1 MGAAKDFL
9 TLVGHR
15 YSCREFYDKQLTD
28 EELNVILEAVRKSPS
43 ARNLQPTRICVVQ
56 SPEGLAKIDECTR
69 CRYGAPTVL
78 IAAYDHDVSSHPT
91 PDHGPETCDFGDI
104 DTTIALTNIDDAVA
118 SLGSAA
124 AGWGRSIRAKCAS
137 CSTCPRATAWS
148 SCSWWGIPRP
158 LPARCTRSAAS
169 STRSSA
175 ERRSDRERCRNRRKS
190 ALTS

>member
-1 MGAAKDFL
+1 MDAAKNFL

-28 EELNVILEAVRKSPS
+28 EELNVILKAVRKSPS

-78 IAAYDHDVSSHPT
+78 IAAYDHNVSSHPT

-118 SLGSAA
+118 SLGLGGCWVGAFDPRKVRELFNVPESYRLVELFMVGHPKAA
-124 AGWGRSIRAKCAS
+124 PGPMHAQ
-137 CSTCPRATAWS
+137 
-148 SCSWWGIPRP
+148 
-158 LPARCTRSAAS
+158 
-169 STRSSA
+169 
-175 ERRSDRERCRNRRKS
+175 RREMDEIVCRE
-190 ALTS
+190 TF

>member
-1 MGAAKDFL
+1 MDAAKDFL

-15 YSCREFYDKQLTD
+15 YSCREFYDKQLID

-69 CRYGAPTVL
+69 CCYGAPTVL

-118 SLGSAA
+118 SLGLGGRELPPGRAVHGGASQ
-124 AGWGRSIRAKCAS
+124 GRSRPDARAA
-137 CSTCPRATAWS
+137 PRARRDRL
-148 SCSWWGIPRP
+148 PRDV
-158 LPARCTRSAAS
+158 LIGND
-169 STRSSA
+169 A
-175 ERRSDRERCRNRRKS
+175 ETEENPP
-190 ALTS
+190 

>member
-1 MGAAKDFL
+1 MDFL

-15 YSCREFYDKQLTD
+15 YSCREFSDKQLTD

-43 ARNLQPTRICVVQ
+43 ARNLQPTRLCVVQ

-69 CRYGAPTVL
+69 CRYGAPTVI

-118 SLGSAA
+118 SLGLGGCWVGAFDPRKVRELFNVPESYRLVELFMVGHPKAA
-124 AGWGRSIRAKCAS
+124 PGPKH
-137 CSTCPRATAWS
+137 T
-148 SCSWWGIPRP
+148 
-158 LPARCTRSAAS
+158 
-169 STRSSA
+169 
-175 ERRSDRERCRNRRKS
+175 ERRAMGEIVCRE
-190 ALTS
+190 TF

>member
-1 MGAAKDFL
+1 MDAAKDFL

-118 SLGSAA
+118 SLGLGGCWVEAFDPRKVRELFNVPENYRLVELFMVGHPKAA
-124 AGWGRSIRAKCAS
+124 PGPMHAQ
-137 CSTCPRATAWS
+137 
-148 SCSWWGIPRP
+148 
-158 LPARCTRSAAS
+158 
-169 STRSSA
+169 
-175 ERRSDRERCRNRRKS
+175 RRELDEIVCRE
-190 ALTS
+190 TF